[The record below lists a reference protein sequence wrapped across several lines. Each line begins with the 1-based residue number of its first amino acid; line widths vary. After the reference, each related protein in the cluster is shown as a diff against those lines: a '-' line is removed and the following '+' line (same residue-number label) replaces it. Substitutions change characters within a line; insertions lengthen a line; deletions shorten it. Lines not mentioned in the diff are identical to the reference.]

1 MFGAGKASKKL
12 LRNTFFDRAKKPK
25 AEKAFAHAQ
34 PILNRHHQRF
44 EEIGLDHKFVDNC
57 FHVIGERLVHLKLFA
72 QVNQFIVDAQPT
84 VALGTDLAKEIGV
97 IFTIDFED
105 RGVDL
110 DERADGEGKDMFGN
124 LDRCARRH
132 FGVTVGAVSRAGGGE
147 ENAEVVIDVGHG
159 ADGGAGVAADRLLF
173 NRNYR
178 REAIDCIDL
187 GLLQLGHKFARKGRE
202 RLQKAALPLGVDRLK
217 GERRF
222 ARSTQPRHD
231 NQFVTGDLD
240 IDVLQVVL
248 PCALD
253 RNRLSHSSL
262 LVHWTITS
270 DREYTEDGGRMV
282 NR

>member
-34 PILNRHHQRF
+34 PILNRHHQRL

-97 IFTIDFED
+97 IFAIDFED
-105 RGVDL
+105 GRVDL
-110 DERADGEGKDMFGN
+110 DQRADRERENMFGN
-124 LDRCARRH
+124 LHRCARRH
-132 FGVTVGAVSRAGGGE
+132 FGATVGAVGGAGSGE
-147 ENAEVVIDVGHG
+147 EDAEVVIDVGHG
-159 ADGGAGVAADRLLF
+159 ADRRAGVATDRLLF

-222 ARSTQPRHD
+222 ARSTQPGHD
-231 NQFVTGDLD
+231 DQLVTGDLD
-240 IDVLQVVL
+240 INVLQVVL

-262 LVHWTITS
+262 LVHWTITWDKS
-270 DREYTEDGGRMV
+270 IQRMV
-282 NR
+282 VEW